1 MSIQLAHDVGLP
13 SNVIA
18 EAEKV
23 VASSVV
29 VELEEPTLVMATI
42 AEEEPVEEKVVQ
54 QKKDEQIITQ
64 PALAADAA
72 PVIPVPPVD
81 DIPIKTLMK
90 AASKDVIKSAKFN
103 AARVV
108 RKKKQVERK
117 VLSSPLAR
125 LLAAELNLDLSNLG
139 KGTGKNGKI
148 LIDDVRNF
156 HARMEE
162 AKESLAGRGA
172 YFATVST

>member
-1 MSIQLAHDVGLP
+1 LAQDVGLP
-13 SNVIA
+13 SDSIVEA
-18 EAEKV
+18 EAV
-23 VASSVV
+23 VTSTA
-29 VELEEPTLVMATI
+29 VELEEPTLVMAAI
-42 AEEEPVEEKVVQ
+42 AEEEIVEEKVVQ
-54 QKKDEQIITQ
+54 QKKDKRTTTQ

-72 PVIPVPPVD
+72 PVIPSPPVND
-81 DIPIKTLMK
+81 VPIETLMK
-90 AASKDVIKSAKFN
+90 AASEDVIKSAKVN
-103 AARVV
+103 AAKVV

-148 LIDDVRNF
+148 LIDDVRTF

>member
-1 MSIQLAHDVGLP
+1 MFMPIQLAQDVGLP
-13 SNVIA
+13 SNVVA
-18 EAEKV
+18 EAKAAV
-23 VASSVV
+23 TSAV
-29 VELEEPTLVMATI
+29 VELEEPTLVMA
-42 AEEEPVEEKVVQ
+42 AAKEPVEEKLVQ
-54 QKKDEQIITQ
+54 QKDKITTTQ
-64 PALAADAA
+64 PALAVEAA
-72 PVIPVPPVD
+72 PVIPVPPAN

-90 AASKDVIKSAKFN
+90 AASEDVIKSAKVN
-103 AARVV
+103 AAKVV

-125 LLAAELNLDLSNLG
+125 LLAAELNLDLTDLG

>member
-1 MSIQLAHDVGLP
+1 MSIQLAYDAGLP

-23 VASSVV
+23 VASAV

-42 AEEEPVEEKVVQ
+42 AEEKPVEEKVLL
-54 QKKDEQIITQ
+54 QKKDELIITQ
-64 PALAADAA
+64 PALATDAA

-103 AARVV
+103 AAKVS
-108 RKKKQVERK
+108 RKRKQVERK
-117 VLSSPLAR
+117 VLSMEC
-125 LLAAELNLDLSNLG
+125 LLQSS
-139 KGTGKNGKI
+139 I
-148 LIDDVRNF
+148 
-156 HARMEE
+156 
-162 AKESLAGRGA
+162 
-172 YFATVST
+172 

>member
-1 MSIQLAHDVGLP
+1 MIMSIQLAQDVGLP
-13 SNVIA
+13 SDVIA
-18 EAEKV
+18 EAEAV
-23 VASSVV
+23 VTSTV
-29 VELEEPTLVMATI
+29 VELEEPTLVMA
-42 AEEEPVEEKVVQ
+42 AEEVPVEEKVVQ
-54 QKKDEQIITQ
+54 QKKDELIITQ
-64 PALAADAA
+64 PALASDSA
-72 PVIPVPPVD
+72 PVVPVPPVD
-81 DIPIKTLMK
+81 DIPIETLMK
-90 AASKDVIKSAKFN
+90 AASEDVIKSAKAN
-103 AARVV
+103 AAKVI

>member
-1 MSIQLAHDVGLP
+1 LAQDVGLP
-13 SNVIA
+13 SDIIVEA
-18 EAEKV
+18 EAV
-23 VASSVV
+23 VTSTV
-29 VELEEPTLVMATI
+29 VELEEPTLVMAAI

-54 QKKDEQIITQ
+54 QKEDELIMTQ
-64 PALAADAA
+64 PALAVDAA
-72 PVIPVPPVD
+72 PLIPVPPVD
-81 DIPIKTLMK
+81 DVPIKTLMK
-90 AASKDVIKSAKFN
+90 AASEDVIKSAKVN
-103 AARVV
+103 AAKVS

-172 YFATVST
+172 YFATVSA

>member
-1 MSIQLAHDVGLP
+1 MIMSIQLAQDVGLP
-13 SNVIA
+13 SNVIDDA
-18 EAEKV
+18 EALV
-23 VASSVV
+23 TSAAV
-29 VELEEPTLVMATI
+29 VELEEPTLVMA
-42 AEEEPVEEKVVQ
+42 AEEVPVEEEVVK
-54 QKKDEQIITQ
+54 QKKDKLVITQ
-64 PALAADAA
+64 PTLAAEEA

-81 DIPIKTLMK
+81 DVPIETLMK
-90 AASKDVIKSAKFN
+90 VASEDVIKSAKVN
-103 AARVV
+103 AAKVV

-125 LLAAELNLDLSNLG
+125 LLAAELNLDLTNLG

>member
-1 MSIQLAHDVGLP
+1 MAAAAITKEVLV
-13 SNVIA
+13 
-18 EAEKV
+18 EK
-23 VASSVV
+23 
-29 VELEEPTLVMATI
+29 
-42 AEEEPVEEKVVQ
+42 KVVQ
-54 QKKDEQIITQ
+54 QKKDELITTQ
-64 PALAADAA
+64 PALAAEET

-81 DIPIKTLMK
+81 DVPIETLMK
-90 AASKDVIKSAKFN
+90 VASKDVIKSAKVN
-103 AARVV
+103 AAKVV

-172 YFATVST
+172 YFATVSA